1 MIDPYN
7 RKITGLRISITQRCN
22 LNCKYCH
29 HEGEEKSSR
38 EMKCEEI
45 IRIIKIAK
53 NMGIRRVKFT
63 GGEPLIRDDIGE
75 IIKKTIDIGLEDVAI
90 TTNGSLLNN
99 KIDEL
104 FRAGLRRL
112 NISIPSLNPHVY
124 SYITGG
130 NLLDVISGVH
140 SAIRKGMNVK
150 INTVIMKGINDNEIY
165 EFINFASSLRCSL
178 QLIELEKLN
187 INDDFFEKHYIDLSF
202 IEKILENL
210 AEEVIVREDMNDRKV
225 YVVNGIPIEVVRPT
239 YPNFCKKCS
248 RIRITSDG
256 KIKPCLMRNDNLVDI
271 LTPMRNGASD
281 EEIEKLFIKAVML
294 RAPYYK

>member
-150 INTVIMKGINDNEIY
+150 INTVIMKGVNDNEIY

-281 EEIEKLFIKAVML
+281 EEIEELFKKAIML
-294 RAPYYK
+294 RAPYYV

>member
-7 RKITGLRISITQRCN
+7 RKIIGLRISITQRCN

-29 HEGEEKSSR
+29 HEGEEKSYN

-53 NMGIRRVKFT
+53 KLDIKRVKFT
-63 GGEPLIRDDIGE
+63 GGEPLIREDIGE
-75 IIKKTIDIGLEDVAI
+75 IIKKTIDMGLEDVAI

-99 KIDEL
+99 KIEEL
-104 FRAGLRRL
+104 SKAGLRRL

-124 SYITGG
+124 YYITGG
-130 NLLDVISGVH
+130 NLLDVISGVYN
-140 SAIRKGMNVK
+140 AIRKGMSIK
-150 INTVIMKGINDNEIY
+150 INTVVMKGINDNEIHK
-165 EFINFASSLRCSL
+165 FIDFVSSLRCSL

-187 INDDFFEKHYIDLSF
+187 LDDNFFEEYYIDLSF
-202 IEKILENL
+202 IEKILKNL
-210 AEEVIVREDMNDRKV
+210 AEEVIIREDMNDRKI
-225 YVVNGIPIEVVRPT
+225 YIINGVPIEIVRPT
-239 YPNFCKKCS
+239 NTNFCKKCS

-256 KIKPCLMRNDNLVDI
+256 KIKPCLMRSDNLVDI

-281 EEIEKLFIKAVML
+281 EEIEELFKKAIML
-294 RAPYYK
+294 RAPYYV

>member
-281 EEIEKLFIKAVML
+281 EEIEELFIKAVML